1 MPIKI
6 NIFQKFSL
14 FLSLLLGNSLCT
26 ALAQELHPPPTAPT
40 WALQSRL
47 ATEPP
52 NTAYFIC
59 HPCKLSQTGT
69 QQSLELEGVYF
80 AKPDYSLNDVLNILH
95 PTNLTPTYTFAK
107 ESKLTVKPLSQGRI
121 DYNDSR
127 YLTYLGYGDYLTIP
141 VTRLYEQAKN
151 NDIKVQF
158 IYALFWQEMAR
169 LDPTG
174 NGLTY
179 FKDIIQTIADKN
191 TDANIWLGVI
201 YDSENKTEQAI
212 RLYTNV
218 LKTNSSPVAQYQLA
232 MLLLKDNSNKPQQ
245 KRACQL
251 LQKSS
256 ESGLDLAQYN
266 YGVCLYLGEGIVRD
280 RKRGERYFALAAANH
295 VSNAQAWF
303 QACKVDLPKIEL
315 DKLIYKN
322 CPQSKP

>member
-1 MPIKI
+1 MLIKI
-6 NIFQKFSL
+6 NTFQKVTL
-14 FLSLLLGNSLCT
+14 FLSLVLGNSLHT
-26 ALAQELHPPPTAPT
+26 TLAQELHPPPTAPT

-52 NTAYFIC
+52 HTAYFIC
-59 HPCKLSQTGT
+59 HPCKLNQADT

-80 AKPDYSLNDVLNILH
+80 AKPDYSFNDVLNILH
-95 PTNLTPTYTFAK
+95 PAKTPSYTFAK

-121 DYNDSR
+121 DYSDSR
-127 YLTYLGYGDYLTIP
+127 YLSYLGYGSYLTIP
-141 VTRLYEQAKN
+141 VTSLYEQAKN
-151 NDIKVQF
+151 NDIKAQF

-169 LDPTG
+169 LDPAG
-174 NGLTY
+174 NGLAY

-191 TDANIWLGVI
+191 TDADIWLGVI

-218 LKTNSSPVAQYQLA
+218 LKTNSSPIAQYQLA